1 MDRKI
6 TDSQEAFLDACAERG
21 YDPAKVL
28 PDVSAMPEWLARY
41 NTAANKRL
49 IIAEWINGGRVPK
62 YGETMYFPYWDKDP
76 SGLGFSDSFYVYWY
90 TLTITYVGARLEF
103 FSRKD
108 ANYFGSN
115 FMDLHADVLLY
126 RSGDVVSKTSATETA
141 EGGE

>member
-6 TDSQEAFLDACAERG
+6 TDSQEAFLAACAERG

-62 YGETMYFPYWDKDP
+62 YGETIYFPYWDKNP
-76 SGLGFSDSFYVYWY
+76 SGLGFSRSYYDDWGTS
-90 TLTITYVGARLEF
+90 VGARLEF